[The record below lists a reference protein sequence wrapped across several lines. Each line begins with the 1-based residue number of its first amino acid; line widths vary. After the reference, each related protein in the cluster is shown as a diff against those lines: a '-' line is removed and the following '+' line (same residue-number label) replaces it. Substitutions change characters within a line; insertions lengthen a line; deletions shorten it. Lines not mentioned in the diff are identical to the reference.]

1 MTRQDF
7 DDGLARYGGDF
18 SRWPAALRDR
28 AERLVAEDE
37 TAAQAL
43 AAARRLDALLAET
56 MRPVTVDPALA
67 ARIVDGI
74 GGRARNGNGFQ
85 LRPTGRLIAL
95 TAAAMVVAV
104 MIGFTAGYV
113 VEPDDGEEAIAAL
126 TFGGATDDEEQG
138 DWL

>member
-7 DDGLARYGGDF
+7 DDGLLRYGADF
-18 SRWPAALRDR
+18 SRWPAALRDA

-37 TAAQAL
+37 AAVRKL
-43 AAARRLDALLAET
+43 AEARRLDALLAET

-67 ARIVDGI
+67 ARILGGV
-74 GGRARNGNGFQ
+74 GGRARNGNGLQ

-113 VEPDDGEEAIAAL
+113 VQPDESEEAIATL
-126 TFGGATDDEEQG
+126 VFGGAADEEQG

>member
-1 MTRQDF
+1 MTRQEF
-7 DDGLARYGGDF
+7 DDGLARYGADF
-18 SRWPAALRDR
+18 SRWPAALRDA
-28 AERLVAEDE
+28 AERLVAED
-37 TAAQAL
+37 AAAAREL
-43 AAARRLDALLAET
+43 AEARRLDALLAET

-67 ARIVDGI
+67 ARIVGGV
-74 GGRARNGNGFQ
+74 GGRARNGNDLQ

-113 VEPDDGEEAIAAL
+113 VQPDDSEEAIATL
-126 TFGGATDDEEQG
+126 VFGGATDDEEQG